1 MHRRHQQLNLPIE
14 VVRTAVAISE
24 TGSFSKAGERLGL
37 SQPAV
42 SSQIRRIELL
52 VGGALFRKSA
62 HGSTATE
69 LGKLVL
75 YQARKILEANDQLLR
90 LGGTAKGPQP
100 IRLGLSTAFFE
111 KFIKHQTR
119 ETLANVVVRVDHS
132 AAIAKAMIDG
142 HIDVA
147 CIIEDPGFGSE
158 ISHFVVDE
166 YREDL
171 VWVRSRNFVMSPG
184 APIPLLTGPGENYMI
199 QTLTRHGLS
208 FQVMLDSPDFSAKA
222 AAAEA
227 GIGVTAIPASV
238 VPSFLVR
245 AKEYYLPSLP
255 AVGVLLCSRERTDA
269 SSKVLRQLS
278 DLLFP
283 QVSKPTPEPNFDRVR
298 AEPMI
303 DDSRAV

>member
-14 VVRTAVAISE
+14 VVRTVVAVSE

-42 SSQIRRIELL
+42 SSQIKRIGLL
-52 VGGALFRKSA
+52 VGGDLFRKSA

-75 YQARKILEANDQLLR
+75 YQAHKILEANDQLLR

-100 IRLGLSTAFFE
+100 VRLGLSTAFFE

-119 ETLANVVVRVDHS
+119 ETLANIVVRTDRS
-132 AAIAKAMIDG
+132 AVIAKAMIDG
-142 HIDVA
+142 HIDIA
-147 CIIEDPGFGSE
+147 CIVEEPGFRSE

-166 YREDL
+166 YREEL
-171 VWVRSRNFVMSPG
+171 VWVRSRSFVLSPG
-184 APIPLLTGPGENYMI
+184 TPIPLLTGPGENCMVR
-199 QTLTRHGLS
+199 TLTRHGLS
-208 FQVMLDSPDFSAKA
+208 FQIMLDSPDFSARVA
-222 AAAEA
+222 AAGA
-227 GIGVTAIPASV
+227 GLGVTATPASV

-245 AKEYYLPSLP
+245 AKEYYLPALP
-255 AVGVLLCSRERTDA
+255 TVGVLLCSRSERTDA
-269 SSKVLRQLS
+269 TSEGLRRLS

-283 QVSKPTPEPNFDRVR
+283 QVSNPTPEPNFERMR
-298 AEPMI
+298 AKQG
-303 DDSRAV
+303 